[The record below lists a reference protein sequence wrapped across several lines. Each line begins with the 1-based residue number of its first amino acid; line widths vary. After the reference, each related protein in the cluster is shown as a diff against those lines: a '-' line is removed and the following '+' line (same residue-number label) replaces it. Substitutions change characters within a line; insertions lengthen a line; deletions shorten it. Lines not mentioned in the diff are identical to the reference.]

1 MIDSDPRNGSKAT
14 SKSLKNQL
22 GCLPRSPKA
31 HTGGGGI
38 HYIFAY
44 PDFEVRSDKQG
55 KLLGPGLDLLSDGSY
70 FIAPGSKHLSGKAY
84 SWFEGQSPDEIKP
97 AVLPEAWLTRL
108 RPRVAPPVRRVRG
121 DGATDVLEGQR
132 NSHLASVAG
141 KLWRGGVSRD
151 ALLAA
156 LLSENEKRCRPP
168 LDAGE
173 VEKIAN
179 SIAKYP
185 TPKVLAEEADL
196 AEQVLQLVLQRYF
209 KGGAHLM
216 CYGDGQFW
224 RFDGRKWTPFR
235 EQLFDRCVLRT
246 IKNIP
251 HKQSSTSIISQV
263 RLLARAHLATG
274 KDLLRF
280 EGDPARVINC
290 QNGELWIAED
300 GSVNLRPHNAKTYLR
315 HCLDVAYDPTA
326 KCPLYD
332 RTVLEIFA
340 KSLDPEAMVR
350 HWNEFVGYI
359 ISQRRNIPLITIC
372 LGSGNNSKTKLME
385 TGGRLLGP
393 DLVHYVSI
401 ESLEGSRFAIG
412 NLLGKALLL
421 DDDVRSGIKLPDG
434 ALKKLSEAKRLTGEH
449 KFGKTFNFTNRVV
462 TVLLC
467 NGIPSLAD
475 LSYGMLRRLMVIPF
489 ERTFTPDEDDIT
501 RFDKIWASE
510 LPGVLNRAISGLQ
523 RIIARGNRFK
533 YPESVKRAT
542 AEFIRHANPLPAF
555 IADRCERDPNAR
567 CLMREFYAQ
576 YCRWAEEHGIT
587 MTQQQSTVRRN
598 LGHLGLLVKHGNR
611 GDTVYGLRL
620 KSSCEQA

>member
-1 MIDSDPRNGSKAT
+1 MKE
-14 SKSLKNQL
+14 L
-22 GCLPRSPKA
+22 GHLPRSRSIKA
-31 HTGGGGI
+31 RSGGGGK
-38 HYIFAY
+38 HYIYAY
-44 PDFEVRSDKQG
+44 PNFTVRSETNKEN
-55 KLLGPGLDLLSDGSY
+55 KLLGPGLDVLSDGSY
-70 FIAPGSKHLSGKAY
+70 FIAPASKHLSGKAY

-97 AVLPEAWLTRL
+97 AVLPEAWLNRL
-108 RPRVAPPVRRVRG
+108 RPRIAPPERKVRG
-121 DGATDVLEGQR
+121 EGATVVGEGHR
-132 NSHLASVAG
+132 NNHLTSLAG
-141 KLWRGGVSRD
+141 RLWRDGLSAH

-393 DLVHYVSI
+393 DLVHHVSI

-489 ERTFTPDEDDIT
+489 DRTFTPDEDDIT
-501 RFDKIWASE
+501 RFDRIWGSE
-510 LPGVLNRAISGLQ
+510 LPGVLNRAIAGLK
-523 RIIARGNRFK
+523 RIIAHGDRFR

-542 AEFIRHANPLPAF
+542 EEFIRHANPLPAF
-555 IADRCERDPNAR
+555 IADRCERASKGS
-567 CLMREFYAQ
+567 CLMRDFYTA
-576 YCRWAEEHGIT
+576 YCRWAEEQGIT
-587 MTQQQSTVRRN
+587 MTQQQATVQRN
-598 LGHLGLLVKHGNR
+598 LGHLGFLVKHGNR
-611 GDTVYGLRL
+611 GDTVYGLLL
-620 KSSCEQA
+620 KGSSEQA